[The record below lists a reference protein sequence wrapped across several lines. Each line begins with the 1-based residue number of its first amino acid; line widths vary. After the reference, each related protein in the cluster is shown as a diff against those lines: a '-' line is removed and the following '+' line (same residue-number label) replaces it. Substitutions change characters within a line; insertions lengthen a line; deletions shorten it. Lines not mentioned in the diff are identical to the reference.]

1 MNFLLIQKIYLSVII
16 FLFGIV
22 IGSFLNV
29 LIYRLPIGLDF
40 KKGSS
45 FCPKCE
51 HDLKWYDLVP
61 LFSYIFLR
69 GKCRYCKAKIS
80 PQYPVVEAF
89 NGIMYVL
96 AFLFLCGGKL
106 MPELLGY
113 CIILSCLIVL
123 SWTDFQHNIIPDSM
137 WICILIGGI
146 ELFVCDIVKNGFLWT
161 STNNRLGLLER
172 IIGFFL
178 VSGVLLILGL
188 IFTKLKGV
196 DAIGGGDIKLMA
208 AAGFVLGW
216 QSTILA
222 TVIGTVIGLIFT
234 FVYLSIIYRKEQKEK
249 GLNTKEERKKA
260 KEAKA
265 KAKQEAALAEPTN
278 KIAEKVKAKRAL
290 EALENGEATK
300 EEIIEEAEEEE
311 EEGTG
316 REVPFGPHLAFGIA
330 FALFFGQR
338 ILQWYYDRVL
348 DGLIQQ
354 IQ

>member
-1 MNFLLIQKIYLSVII
+1 MTVLMIQKIYLSVCV

-45 FCPKCE
+45 FCPKCN

-61 LFSYIFLR
+61 IFSYIFLR

-80 PQYPVVEAF
+80 PQYPIVEAL

-96 AFLFLCGGKL
+96 AFLFLTDGALK
-106 MPELLGY
+106 PELFGY

-123 SWTDFQHNIIPDSM
+123 SWTDFKHNIIPDSM

-146 ELFVCDIVKNGFLWT
+146 ELYICDVVRNGFDW
-161 STNNRLGLLER
+161 SKLLDR
-172 IIGFFL
+172 IIGFFI
-178 VSGVLLILGL
+178 VSCSLLILGI

-216 QSTILA
+216 KCTVLA
-222 TVIGTVIGLIFT
+222 TVVGTVIGLLFTVIF
-234 FVYLSIIYRKEQKEK
+234 LAIASKKEQKE
-249 GLNTKEERKKA
+249 NSVDTKEERKKA
-260 KEAKA
+260 KQARKQ
-265 KAKQEAALAEPTN
+265 AKQQATKESTN

-290 EALENGEATK
+290 EAIEN
-300 EEIIEEAEEEE
+300 EESADKNEEDADEEERS
-311 EEGTG
+311 G

-330 FALFFGQR
+330 IVLFFGEK
-338 ILQWYYDRVL
+338 IITWYADL
-348 DGLIQQ
+348 CLSNEMGI
-354 IQ
+354 

>member
-45 FCPKCE
+45 FCPKCN

-61 LFSYIFLR
+61 LFSYIFLG
-69 GKCRYCKAKIS
+69 GKCRYCKARIS
-80 PQYPVVEAF
+80 PQYPIVEAL

-96 AFLFLCGGKL
+96 AFLFLTDGALK
-106 MPELLGY
+106 PELLGY
-113 CIILSCLIVL
+113 CMILSCLIVL

-137 WICILIGGI
+137 WIVILLGGI
-146 ELFVCDIVKNGFLWT
+146 ELYVCDIVRNGFSWDGLI
-161 STNNRLGLLER
+161 NRV
-172 IIGFFL
+172 IGFFL
-178 VSGVLLILGL
+178 VSGILLILGL

-208 AAGFVLGW
+208 AAGFALGW
-216 QSTILA
+216 QCTVLA
-222 TVIGTVIGLIFT
+222 TVVGTVIGLLFT
-234 FVYLSIIYRKEQKEK
+234 VIYLSILYKKELKSK
-249 GLNTKEERKKA
+249 GIDPKEEKKKA
-260 KEAKA
+260 KEAREKA
-265 KAKQEAALAEPTN
+265 KKETVKDDSQN
-278 KIAEKVKAKRAL
+278 KIAKKVKAKRAL
-290 EALENGEATK
+290 EEAK
-300 EEIIEEAEEEE
+300 SEESVEEAVEETEEEQE

-330 FALFFGQR
+330 FALFLGQK
-338 ILQWYYDRVL
+338 ILTWYFDMVV
-348 DGLIQQ
+348 DGLMQQ
-354 IQ
+354 